1 MGSIKDKNFIVI
13 QGWMINNLKL
23 TGNDLIIYAIIY
35 GFTQD
40 EEQWFEG
47 SRSYLAEWCNSTKR
61 GIQKNLNR
69 LVESKLIFKKEVF
82 VNNVKFCK
90 YKSNPKFIP
99 GDPKYTPGEQ
109 SSLGVVNKVPWG
121 GEQSSPGG
129 GEQSSPN
136 NIDIDNIDNNIN
148 IKKERKEERKTKKL
162 SHTSSKAKQPSISF
176 DTLIDNYTENVQ
188 LREELKEHL
197 KVRKQ
202 KKGALTNRAIQLS
215 LSKLDK
221 IGADDYEKIKIVQN
235 AIMNGWTGFFP
246 LKPDE
251 KKTMKKSNYDIEAYE
266 RSNRDLWESTP
277 APEEKVGAFG
287 PVKDLS
293 TLISG
298 DALKPKQ
305 RKDYIDIEVND
316 E

>member
-162 SHTSSKAKQPSISF
+162 YPTSSKPDKPSISF
-176 DTLIDNYTENVQ
+176 DTLIENYTENVQ

-221 IGADDYEKIKIVQN
+221 IAADDYEKIKIVQN

-251 KKTMKKSNYDIEAYE
+251 KKTMKKANYDIEAYE
-266 RSNRDLWESTP
+266 RSNRELFEAYPSGGNERRSKLDQFMNPKFNQNIIDL
-277 APEEKVGAFG
+277 EE
-287 PVKDLS
+287 
-293 TLISG
+293 
-298 DALKPKQ
+298 
-305 RKDYIDIEVND
+305 ED

>member
-162 SHTSSKAKQPSISF
+162 YPTSSKPDKPSISF
-176 DTLIDNYTENVQ
+176 DTLIENYTENVQ

-221 IGADDYEKIKIVQN
+221 IAADDYEKIKIVQN

-251 KKTMKKSNYDIEAYE
+251 KKTMKKANYDIEAYE
-266 RSNRDLWESTP
+266 RSNRELFEAYP
-277 APEEKVGAFG
+277 
-287 PVKDLS
+287 
-293 TLISG
+293 SG
-298 DALKPKQ
+298 DNERRYKLDQFMNPKFNQ
-305 RKDYIDIEVND
+305 NIIDLEEED